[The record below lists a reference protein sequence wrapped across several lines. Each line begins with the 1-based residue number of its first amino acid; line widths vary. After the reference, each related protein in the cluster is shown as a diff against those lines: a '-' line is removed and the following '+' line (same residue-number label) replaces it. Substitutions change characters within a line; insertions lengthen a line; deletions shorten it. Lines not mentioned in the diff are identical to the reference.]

1 MMELLGN
8 YGYLGLFLG
17 TFLAATILPFSS
29 EILIIAILAAGYD
42 PVMSAVVATV
52 GNWLGSL
59 SSYWLGWLG
68 KWDWLEKWFKIKQE
82 TLEKQKKYID
92 RYKSFIAFFSWAP
105 VVGDVLSVGLG
116 FYKISFLKCAFW
128 MLFGKA
134 VRFAAWSLLYYYYGE
149 AFINL
154 FK

>member
-1 MMELLGN
+1 
-8 YGYLGLFLG
+8 
-17 TFLAATILPFSS
+17 
-29 EILIIAILAAGYD
+29 
-42 PVMSAVVATV
+42 MSAVIATV

-92 RYKSFIAFFSWAP
+92 RYNSFIAFFSWAP

-116 FYKISFLKCAFW
+116 FYRISFWKCAFW

-149 AFINL
+149 TFINL

>member
-42 PVMSAVVATV
+42 PVMSAVVATA

-82 TLEKQKKYID
+82 TLEKQKKYI
-92 RYKSFIAFFSWAP
+92 Y
-105 VVGDVLSVGLG
+105 
-116 FYKISFLKCAFW
+116 
-128 MLFGKA
+128 
-134 VRFAAWSLLYYYYGE
+134 
-149 AFINL
+149 
-154 FK
+154 

>member
-1 MMELLGN
+1 
-8 YGYLGLFLG
+8 
-17 TFLAATILPFSS
+17 
-29 EILIIAILAAGYD
+29 
-42 PVMSAVVATV
+42 MSAVVATA

-116 FYKISFLKCAFW
+116 FYRISFWKCAFW

-149 AFINL
+149 AFINML
-154 FK
+154 K